1 MKEHIPPLTPTTI
14 LFQHVPVEW
23 NGDLIN
29 FTTKKK
35 ERSESHHSQISLYN
49 LVVK

>member
-1 MKEHIPPLTPTTI
+1 MKEHIPPLTPTTM
-14 LFQHVPVEW
+14 LFQHVPVKW

-29 FTTKKK
+29 FTTEKIS
-35 ERSESHHSQISLYN
+35 SESHHSQLSLYN

>member
-1 MKEHIPPLTPTTI
+1 MKEHIPPLTPTTM

-29 FTTKKK
+29 FTTEKK
-35 ERSESHHSQISLYN
+35 
-49 LVVK
+49 